1 MAIVLRRLFGLC
13 SPDLLQSMS
22 SSIEQLVAMERCFI
36 VNKQKVVID
45 RRIEWR
51 PFTSGTCWM
60 EQTALHYWH
69 VCVVIGTVIEPSIKP
84 RNRHFQVITN
94 KHCAA
99 QPVVYW
105 RVNSLAPS
113 LNFWCDNLPTIS
125 WKKNCKEGRLDFFS
139 QGPVIRVYHYIT
151 VYHTAILQ
159 ASINTW
165 PLLCIDSSH

>member
-1 MAIVLRRLFGLC
+1 MTFIACLTAHTGVVRKHHIFVSKG
-13 SPDLLQSMS
+13 DLSCGYSVEETVWPVFPWS
-22 SSIEQLVAMERCFI
+22 STIHVFCIEQLVAMERCFI

-45 RRIEWR
+45 RWIEWR

-69 VCVVIGTVIEPSIKP
+69 VCVVIGTVIEHNQAKKQP
-84 RNRHFQVITN
+84 HFQVITN

-113 LNFWCDNLPTIS
+113 L
-125 WKKNCKEGRLDFFS
+125 KKK
-139 QGPVIRVYHYIT
+139 
-151 VYHTAILQ
+151 LQ
-159 ASINTW
+159 W
-165 PLLCIDSSH
+165 R